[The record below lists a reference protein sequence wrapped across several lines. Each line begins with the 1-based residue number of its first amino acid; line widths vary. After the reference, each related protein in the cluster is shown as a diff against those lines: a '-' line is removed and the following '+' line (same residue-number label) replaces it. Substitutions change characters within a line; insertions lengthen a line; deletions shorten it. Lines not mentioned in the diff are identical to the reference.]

1 MGERNYENR
10 LKLIK
15 SRMIEKKKEKKNYK
29 TIESLMLWF
38 VKVFMD
44 VSWRDGS
51 QLDNVGSIMFILA
64 KGGWS

>member
-15 SRMIEKKKEKKNYK
+15 SRMIEKKNYK

-64 KGGWS
+64 KGGWSLIG